1 MGVENIDID
10 IISRQTGKNK
20 ILVRKTYFKN
30 KKNTTDTII
39 ELMNLKEEIIEKPL
53 TEIRRNEKL
62 NRPNFC
68 TRTCV
73 GKNNAKNYDYSF
85 VFHLTKIV
93 YFFLQT

>member
-53 TEIRRNEKL
+53 TEIEQFRKIMDEKDNIFHL
-62 NRPNFC
+62 KNS
-68 TRTCV
+68 
-73 GKNNAKNYDYSF
+73 GKNSGQKN
-85 VFHLTKIV
+85 
-93 YFFLQT
+93 